1 MSKRWK
7 IAIWIAVAVLVV
19 GYFSVLIAA
28 LVYTSFGSLGGG
40 QIAVVRINGVMSSSG
55 SVGGFLT
62 EGGTSA
68 ERVVEDLQRAE
79 DDPNV
84 RAVILRIDSP
94 GGTASSGQEI
104 YSQLRRMKKPVVAS
118 IADVGASAAYWAA
131 SGAKEIVAGPAS
143 DVGSIGVI
151 ISVPNYE
158 GLLKKLGVSF
168 VTITRGKYKSIGDP
182 ARPMTEEEKS
192 ILEGQSEVIYRRFI
206 EDVAAGRRMT
216 VAEVEKLADGLAW
229 PGSQA
234 IEKKLIDRLG
244 NWQDAVDRAAELGKI
259 EGKPELVEYGRRS
272 PLEALTDLFGGRTPG
287 ISDILPSEIV
297 NQPLKR

>member
-1 MSKRWK
+1 MSRKWK
-7 IAIWIAVAVLVV
+7 IAIAVIAAIVLV
-19 GYFSVLIAA
+19 GYFSLLIAA
-28 LVYTSFGSLGGG
+28 FVYSFQGALGGK
-40 QIAVVRINGVMSSSG
+40 QIAVVRINGIMSSSG
-55 SVGGFLT
+55 SAGGVLT

-68 ERVVEDLQRAE
+68 ESVVKNLQRA
-79 DDPNV
+79 DDDSNV

-131 SGAKEIVAGPAS
+131 SGAKEIIAGPAS

-158 GLLKKLGVSF
+158 GLLKKLGISV

-182 ARPMTEEEKS
+182 ARPMTEEEKT

-206 EDVAAGRRMT
+206 EDVAAGRRMKI
-216 VAEVEKLADGLAW
+216 AEVEKLADGLAW

-234 IEKKLIDRLG
+234 LDKKLVDRLG

-259 EGKPELVEYGRRS
+259 EGEPELVEYGRRS
-272 PLEALTDLFGGRTPG
+272 PFEYLTGLFGSKTPG
-287 ISDILPSEIV
+287 IGDILRSEYVKIS
-297 NQPLKR
+297 R

>member
-1 MSKRWK
+1 MSKKWK
-7 IAIWIAVAVLVV
+7 VAIAATVAILAI
-19 GYFSVLIAA
+19 GYFSLLIVAFIYSSPG
-28 LVYTSFGSLGGG
+28 VFGGEKV
-40 QIAVVRINGVMSSSG
+40 AVIRISGIMSSSG
-55 SVGGFLT
+55 SAGGFLT

-68 ERVVEDLQRAE
+68 EKIVEDLRRAD
-79 DDPNV
+79 DDPDV

-131 SGAKEIVAGPAS
+131 SGAREIIAGPAS

-158 GLLKKLGVSF
+158 GLLKKLGISV
-168 VTITRGKYKSIGDP
+168 VTITKGKYKSIGDP

-206 EDVAAGRRMT
+206 EDVAVGRRMK

-234 IEKKLIDRLG
+234 LDKKLIDRLG

-259 EGKPELVEYGRRS
+259 EGEPELIEYGRRS
-272 PLEALTDLFGGRTPG
+272 PFEFLTDLFGGRTPG
-287 ISDILPSEIV
+287 IGDILRLGFVKIS
-297 NQPLKR
+297 R